1 MTTSTRSR
9 YVASVSGKELRTRKQ
24 FLETLEQLGGKPGV
38 SYCRSAEDTSDPCI
52 ANDPGRSPDPR
63 RNPLEPRISYARI
76 NSEIDEVHAGFL
88 SCSLDT
94 WKCHFGEPES
104 ISEHREFAIRRPL
117 QCWEHQCAD
126 GPVECVGRLFERW
139 PDGPWVIV
147 MRVSI
152 PVDIGRTARLSR

>member
-38 SYCRSAEDTSDPCI
+38 SYCRSAEDT
-52 ANDPGRSPDPR
+52 
-63 RNPLEPRISYARI
+63 
-76 NSEIDEVHAGFL
+76 SEIDEVHAGFL